1 MESFINSQIK
11 ELIKKYKDL
20 QKDLLIS
27 KINANQAK
35 MLVDNIETFNKK
47 SSKFKVA
54 LALTLALGIGSSVAD
69 LAVINK
75 LNSKT
80 YYKTDIAVLSEDET
94 LYVGNDFYPEFS
106 GNERIDIVEFTPWEE
121 KSVTSILVFSDD
133 YTPEYQRDT
142 VLYQD
147 LPKREHATAM
157 YYSNVDITDL
167 NGEVKYTIYS
177 YAPESLEEA
186 KRLIVRYLQ
195 NTDETTL
202 VWDTNGAN
210 GIFYVLIVLLPFLT
224 LFGGYKY
231 IKGLYEFSKNRKV
244 REKLLKDLNELEE
257 NIVSY
262 DLEIKDIADSII
274 ALYNKYADIINDDEV
289 LKTCQKLSRERD
301 DRIEY

>member
-133 YTPEYQRDT
+133 YTPEYQRDI
-142 VLYQD
+142 VVYED
-147 LPKREHATAM
+147 VPKIEDGTAM
-157 YYSNVDITDL
+157 DYFNVDITDL
-167 NGEVKYTIYS
+167 NGEVKDTIYS

-195 NTDETTL
+195 NTDETIL

>member
-1 MESFINSQIK
+1 MQK
-11 ELIKKYKDL
+11 RQKRKKKGKDL
-20 QKDLLIS
+20 QKDLLNS

-35 MLVDNIETFNKK
+35 MLIDNIETFNKK

-133 YTPEYQRDT
+133 YTPEYQRDI
-142 VLYQD
+142 VVYED
-147 LPKREHATAM
+147 VPKIEDGTAM
-157 YYSNVDITDL
+157 DYFNVDITDL
-167 NGEVKYTIYS
+167 NGEVKDTIYS

-195 NTDETTL
+195 NTDETIL